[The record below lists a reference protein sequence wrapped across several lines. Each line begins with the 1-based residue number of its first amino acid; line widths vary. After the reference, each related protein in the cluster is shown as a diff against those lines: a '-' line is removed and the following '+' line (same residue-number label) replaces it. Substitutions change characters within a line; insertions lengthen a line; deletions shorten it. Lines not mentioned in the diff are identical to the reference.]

1 MAKTI
6 RDEDL
11 RLNII
16 INGDDGRK
24 QIGELERALHD
35 TNAKLETL
43 HEKRKK
49 LERQGKQDTQAY
61 RSLSAQIGKAEKAA
75 NGYREKL
82 AALHRQQSINTMTL
96 TSTVFVHSCRR

>member
-43 HEKRKK
+43 YEKRKK
-49 LERQGKQDTQAY
+49 LEGQGKQDTQA
-61 RSLSAQIGKAEKAA
+61 RSEERRVGKE
-75 NGYREKL
+75 
-82 AALHRQQSINTMTL
+82 
-96 TSTVFVHSCRR
+96 CD